1 MEIPQEWKE
10 YYKMKGR
17 DIYDPKGK
25 PDPVSSLLQEL
36 DEATVNMLNNAGSPQ
51 RVEDLFETVLKHP
64 DSRWTKDTLNYRQRQ
79 LHYK

>member
-17 DIYDPKGK
+17 DIPKAS

-36 DEATVNMLNNAGSPQ
+36 DKATVNMLNNAGSPQ
-51 RVEDLFETVLKHP
+51 RVKDLFEAVLKHP
-64 DSRWTKDTLNYRQRQ
+64 DSRWTNDTLNYRQRQ

>member
-1 MEIPQEWKE
+1 MEMPQEWKD

-17 DIYDPKGK
+17 DIYESK

-36 DEATVNMLNNAGSPQ
+36 DTATINYLNNGGSPQ
-51 RVEDLFETVLKHP
+51 RVEDLFDTVLKHP
-64 DSRWTKDTLNYRQRQ
+64 DSRWTKETLAYRQRQ

>member
-1 MEIPQEWKE
+1 MEIPHEWKE

-17 DIYDPKGK
+17 DIYDPKAN

-36 DEATVNMLNNAGSPQ
+36 DAATVNMLNNAGSPQ

-64 DSRWTKDTLNYRQRQ
+64 DSRWTKETLNYRQRQ

>member
-1 MEIPQEWKE
+1 MEMPQEWKD

-17 DIYDPKGK
+17 DIYDPKTK
-25 PDPVSSLLQEL
+25 PNPVSSLLQEL
-36 DEATVNMLNNAGSPQ
+36 DTATINYLNNGGSPQ

-64 DSRWTKDTLNYRQRQ
+64 DSRWTKETLAYRQRQ